1 MRKRRHR
8 NRSGDRYIP
17 NEGPGMKVGVLIGG
31 GDHSVRAAHSLA
43 ADPLTEVVVVV
54 GPAKSRSFKIVDDPS
69 GLDVLVGSGP
79 DAPKQARGFGLP
91 LIWDGNDQVEG
102 VRVWGASVS
111 GLAAAMAMRERK
123 VEVAAAAHPDHPPG
137 TGSSLRFARPVGAT
151 QVDGVAH
158 GQLRVL
164 VGKSYNEYAACLVMA
179 RKRRL
184 TIVDRAAFLSGIALA
199 AGLAVFADSP
209 QAVWEDALPYLETAT
224 GMGLVMAEA

>member
-1 MRKRRHR
+1 
-8 NRSGDRYIP
+8 
-17 NEGPGMKVGVLIGG
+17 MKVGVLIGG
-31 GDHSVRAAHSLA
+31 GDHPVRAAHSLA
-43 ADPLTEVVVVV
+43 ADPLTELVVVV

-91 LIWDGNDQVEG
+91 LIWDGHEPLDG

-111 GLAAAMAMRERK
+111 GLAAAMATRERK
-123 VEVAAAAHPDHPPG
+123 VELAAAAHPDHDPG
-137 TGSSLRFARPVGAT
+137 TGSSIRFARPVGAT
-151 QVDGVAH
+151 QVDSVTH
-158 GQLRVL
+158 GPHQVL
-164 VGKSYNEYAACLVMA
+164 TGKSYNDYAACLVMS

-199 AGLAVFADSP
+199 AGLAVFADSSR
-209 QAVWEDALPYLETAT
+209 AVWDDSLPYLETAT

>member
-1 MRKRRHR
+1 
-8 NRSGDRYIP
+8 
-17 NEGPGMKVGVLIGG
+17 MKVGVLIGG

-43 ADPLTEVVVVV
+43 ADSLTEMVVVV

-79 DAPKQARGFGLP
+79 DAPKQALGFGIP
-91 LIWDGNDQVEG
+91 LIWDGNARVEG

-111 GLAAAMAMRERK
+111 GLAAAMATRERK
-123 VEVAAAAHPDHPPG
+123 VEVAAAAHPDHPAG

-151 QVDGVAH
+151 QVDSVTH
-158 GQLRVL
+158 GPHQIL
-164 VGKSYNEYAACLVMA
+164 VGKSYNDYAACLVMA

-199 AGLAVFADSP
+199 AGLAIFADSP
-209 QAVWEDALPYLETAT
+209 RAAWDDALPYLETAT

>member
-1 MRKRRHR
+1 
-8 NRSGDRYIP
+8 
-17 NEGPGMKVGVLIGG
+17 MKVGVLIGG
-31 GDHSVRAAHSLA
+31 GDHPVRAAHSLA
-43 ADPLTEVVVVV
+43 ADPLTEMVVVV

-91 LIWDGNDQVEG
+91 LIWDGTDRVEG

-111 GLAAAMAMRERK
+111 GLAAAMATRERR
-123 VEVAAAAHPDHPPG
+123 VEVAGAAHPDHPPG
-137 TGSSLRFARPVGAT
+137 AGSSLRFARPVGAT
-151 QVDGVAH
+151 QVDSVAH
-158 GQLRVL
+158 GPHQVL
-164 VGKSYNEYAACLVMA
+164 VGKSYNDYAACLVMA

-209 QAVWEDALPYLETAT
+209 RAVWDDALPYLETAT